1 MNKDYEFDKAFSA
14 FIDGEKYD
22 KTEDMLFNLVL
33 SAFKA
38 GWKAAG
44 GENLPKPEL
53 VSKYASEK
61 YKFRIPEQLK
71 EQTKKRQ
78 AKI

>member
-1 MNKDYEFDKAFSA
+1 MNKEYDFDNAFSA
-14 FIDGEKYD
+14 FIDGEEYD
-22 KTEDMLFNLVL
+22 KTEDVLFNLVL

-44 GENLPKPEL
+44 GEALPKPEL
-53 VSKYASEK
+53 ISKYITAK
-61 YKFRIPEQLK
+61 YGFRIPDQLK
-71 EQTKKRQ
+71 TQNKKRQ

>member
-1 MNKDYEFDKAFSA
+1 MNKDYEFDNAFSD
-14 FIDGEKYD
+14 FIDGEEYD
-22 KTEDMLFNLVL
+22 KTEDVLFNLVL

-44 GENLPKPEL
+44 GESLPKPEL
-53 VSKYASEK
+53 ISKYISAK
-61 YKFRIPEQLK
+61 YGFKIPDELK
-71 EQTKKRQ
+71 AQNIKRQ

>member
-1 MNKDYEFDKAFSA
+1 MNRDYDFDKAFSA

-44 GENLPKPEL
+44 GEDLPQPDL
-53 VSKYASEK
+53 ISKYSNER
-61 YKFRIPEQLK
+61 YRFRIPEHLK
-71 EQTKKRQ
+71 EHSKKRQ